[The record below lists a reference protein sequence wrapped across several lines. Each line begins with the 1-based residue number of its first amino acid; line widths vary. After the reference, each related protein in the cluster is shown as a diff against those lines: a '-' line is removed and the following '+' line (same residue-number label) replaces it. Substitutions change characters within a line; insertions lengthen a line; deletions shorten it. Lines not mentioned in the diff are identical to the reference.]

1 MGLAMSREERES
13 FLADVH
19 VGVFSVSDPQGAPLT
34 VPIWYAYE
42 PGGEVWI
49 VTDRK
54 SRKGKLLE
62 EGTRVTLCAQTETVP
77 YKYVTVQGSVRSIE
91 AATVERDI
99 RPLAHRYLGAELGD
113 GYVQATEGDRERGE
127 SVIVRIRPERWLT
140 VDYAKQFGSV

>member
-1 MGLAMSREERES
+1 MGLAMNKEERES

-19 VGVFSVSDPQGAPLT
+19 VGVLSIGDPQGAPLT

-42 PGGEVWI
+42 PGGDLSI

-62 EGTRVTLCAQTETVP
+62 EGSRVTLCAQTETVP
-77 YKYVTVQGSVRSIE
+77 YKYVTVQGSVTSIE
-91 AATVERDI
+91 AASVERDI

-113 GYVQATEGDRERGE
+113 GYVQATAGERASGE
-127 SVIVRIRPERWLT
+127 SVLVRIRPERWMT